1 MTTLFYVDACILV
14 ALASTKDKQHE
25 KVKNCLH
32 ILQKMDIQLAVSEWS
47 FIELIRVLVKQKHF
61 KREQA
66 EKIAQ
71 NIETKDKLE
80 GNTIKYIEMDSTGT
94 IGFSEFFT
102 YLKTQLL
109 EKDNIHI
116 ADAIHSMIM
125 KNNGINYILTTDND
139 FKTVEDITTIT
150 PDVVLGL
157 QPK

>member
-1 MTTLFYVDACILV
+1 M
-14 ALASTKDKQHE
+14 
-25 KVKNCLH
+25 
-32 ILQKMDIQLAVSEWS
+32 
-47 FIELIRVLVKQKHF
+47 LVKQKHF